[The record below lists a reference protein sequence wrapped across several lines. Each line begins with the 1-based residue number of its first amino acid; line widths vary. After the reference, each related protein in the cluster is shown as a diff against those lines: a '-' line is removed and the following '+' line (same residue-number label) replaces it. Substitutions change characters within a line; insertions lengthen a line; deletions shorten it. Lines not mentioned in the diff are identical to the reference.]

1 MQRAAPSTESKQ
13 MITRYAIFQGTVAP
27 ENWATFQQVVTTH
40 LLPTWLIYPGACDVR
55 IAFSTEKDDAA
66 PPTPLILAVDFP
78 TRADLDR
85 ALNSQERL
93 DSRAATLRYL
103 PGLFDGQIFHYITTS
118 SSHPPLKA

>member
-1 MQRAAPSTESKQ
+1 
-13 MITRYAIFQGTVAP
+13 MITRYAIFQGTVTQ
-27 ENWATFQQVVTTH
+27 ENWAAFQEVVLTY
-40 LLPTWLIYPGACDVR
+40 LLPTWLVYPGACDVR
-55 IAFSTEKDDAA
+55 VAFSREKDDAA

-93 DSRAATLRYL
+93 DSRAATATYL

-118 SSHPPLKA
+118 SAHSPLQS